1 MNLTYILYKPNNLK
15 SIGAD
20 FTLFLISAAK
30 IRQDFHIICYW
41 KVIIRLNRKI
51 AKPG

>member
-15 SIGAD
+15 SVEAD

-30 IRQDFHIICYW
+30 IR
-41 KVIIRLNRKI
+41 
-51 AKPG
+51 